1 MVKKL
6 GLAALAL
13 TTVAGFALWNGS
25 REPAQTLLPPMV
37 ASAQEAGSS
46 ETAPVIEDMVMGA
59 EDAPVTIVEYSSF
72 TCPHCATFEKEV
84 LTPLKRDYIDTG
96 KVRFVYREVYFD
108 RYGLWAAM
116 VARCGGEMRY
126 FGIADL
132 IFDQQQEWVTNDPA
146 QVAENLRRIGKTAG
160 LDDAALDACMNDQ
173 AKAEAMVAAFQKN
186 TQADDITATPSLII
200 NGTKHS
206 NMGYDELR
214 KIIEAELA
222 KG

>member
-13 TTVAGFALWNGS
+13 TTVAGFALWNSG
-25 REPAQTLLPPMV
+25 RDAGQTLLPPM
-37 ASAQEAGSS
+37 AAGAQEAATS
-46 ETAPVIEDMVMGA
+46 EAQPAVADMVMGA
-59 EDAPVTIVEYSSF
+59 EDAPVTIVEYASF
-72 TCPHCATFEKEV
+72 TCPHCATFENEV
-84 LTPLKRDYIDTG
+84 LAPLKRDYIDTG
-96 KVRFVYREVYFD
+96 KVRFVFREVYFD

-116 VARCGGEMRY
+116 IARCGGEMRY
-126 FGIADL
+126 FGIADM
-132 IFDQQQEWVTNDPA
+132 IFDQQQEWVADDPQ
-146 QVAENLRRIGKTAG
+146 QVAANLRRIGKTAG

-186 TQADDITATPSLII
+186 SQADDITATPSLIV

-206 NMGYDELR
+206 NMGYEELR
-214 KIIEAELA
+214 KIIDAELA

>member
-13 TTVAGFALWNGS
+13 TTVAGFALWNGG
-25 REPAQTLLPPMV
+25 REPAQTLLPPMA

-132 IFDQQQEWVTNDPA
+132 LFDQQQEWVTNDPA

>member
-1 MVKKL
+1 MVNKL

-13 TTVAGFALWNGS
+13 TTVAGIALWTAGQQAAL
-25 REPAQTLLPPMV
+25 PLLPPMT
-37 ASAQEAGSS
+37 ASAQE
-46 ETAPVIEDMVMGA
+46 TAAPATLPAVTDMALGA
-59 EDAPVTIVEYSSF
+59 EDAPVTIIEYSSF
-72 TCPHCATFEKEV
+72 TCPHCATFENEV

-96 KVRFVYREVYFD
+96 KVRFVFREVYFD

-116 VARCGGEMRY
+116 IARCGGEMRY

-132 IFDQQQEWVTNDPA
+132 IFEQQKEWVTNGPA
-146 QVAENLRRIGKTAG
+146 QVATNLRKIGKTAG

-186 TQADDITATPSLII
+186 SQADDITATPSLIV

-206 NMGYDELR
+206 NMSYEELK
-214 KIIEAELA
+214 KIIDAELA